1 MWHCQELILMC
12 PIGKRRGRRSRGD
25 DAACQSWAVVA
36 LLFSE
41 DGAGGRKRRKESIC
55 CWACGRCFCLSKT
68 ALPSPHLESCKLQ
81 LEQRRWTG
89 VWIERRVFCRPLRSP
104 KPSLISFPGLVLC
117 CWLKSKIWKENH
129 RRLCICLLLFVK
141 KQSSPLQN
149 NIGLYEHI
157 SSESQWTPEFTA
169 MTNTCW
175 ILMHMTF
182 RWSALLGVV
191 RFLICT
197 LMPMPRSMFYVLL
210 PSSYYCVWEII
221 Q

>member
-12 PIGKRRGRRSRGD
+12 PAGKRRGGRSRGD
-25 DAACQSWAVVA
+25 DAACQSWAVLA
-36 LLFSE
+36 LFSSE
-41 DGAGGRKRRKESIC
+41 DGAGGRKRRKESIR
-55 CWACGRCFCLSKT
+55 CWACGLTKT
-68 ALPSPHLESCKLQ
+68 ALPLTTSRELQ
-81 LEQRRWTG
+81 APAWAG
-89 VWIERRVFCRPLRSP
+89 KVDRSVDWAACVLQTLTFP
-104 KPSLISFPGLVLC
+104 KALAYFFLGLVLC

-141 KQSSPLQN
+141 KSSSPLQN

-157 SSESQWTPEFTA
+157 SLESQWTPEFTA

-210 PSSYYCVWEII
+210 QSSYYCVWEII